1 MIFAEIII
9 IGFNFDPGGMV
20 CGVPCD
26 VALRIKYEVI
36 VQHCV
41 RAGEMAQLE
50 LDGVEPGFTIAGYAG
65 HRVVEKDRAV
75 VGRDDHPPFRRVT
88 LRIRGGVDEAVFV
101 GGFAARYIIIV
112 FVVVVARSGEMEDLL
127 EGHNVV
133 GVGVA

>member
-9 IGFNFDPGGMV
+9 IGLNFDPGGMV

-26 VALRIKYEVI
+26 VALRIKDEVI

-65 HRVVEKDRAV
+65 HRVVQ
-75 VGRDDHPPFRRVT
+75 HYT
-88 LRIRGGVDEAVFV
+88 S
-101 GGFAARYIIIV
+101 AA
-112 FVVVVARSGEMEDLL
+112 G
-127 EGHNVV
+127 
-133 GVGVA
+133 